1 MGTICGKSMLGSLCL
16 SILLITCLSFDF
28 GSANSSAEAIE
39 ANNWKIM
46 AKTELTCTGNRIL
59 KKGITEMDCLD
70 IAENNNRSFIW
81 YARKTAQFQ
90 QPEVCA
96 VYESCDL
103 KKGGRLPTRP
113 GHTGAIIDRAWDIIA
128 ETAGTC
134 AEKQVFRRT
143 GPEGVSFEKCIE
155 LMNENKD
162 ANFVWFSDIT
172 MKKKKANCAGYKKCD
187 LEKRVAMPG
196 QPGVT
201 IKKIHTPDA
210 DNA

>member
-1 MGTICGKSMLGSLCL
+1 MI
-16 SILLITCLSFDF
+16 
-28 GSANSSAEAIE
+28 

-113 GHTGAIIDRAWDIIA
+113 GHTGAIIDSTHHI
-128 ETAGTC
+128 
-134 AEKQVFRRT
+134 FRFQFRT
-143 GPEGVSFEKCIE
+143 I
-155 LMNENKD
+155 
-162 ANFVWFSDIT
+162 
-172 MKKKKANCAGYKKCD
+172 
-187 LEKRVAMPG
+187 
-196 QPGVT
+196 T
-201 IKKIHTPDA
+201 IKHFNCIVKIFINSLHL
-210 DNA
+210 